1 VGTVEHELR
10 LARWRLRPRAA
21 LLAAATA
28 ERIAYG
34 GVFVLALVLRLVDL
48 ADKPFHH
55 DESLHATFS
64 WQLAT
69 GAHFLYDPVYHG
81 PVQQY
86 AGAVMYFFG
95 GVSDFVIRLAPA
107 LVGTVIVVL
116 PYFLRRQLGSVGA
129 LAASVIL
136 CISPSYLYFSRFV
149 REDIYT
155 ACVTLGLI
163 VLTFRFLDRPR
174 AWHPAAILGL
184 LAVSF
189 ATKETTYIT
198 VFIGGTFFVAVA
210 ARELWQARARGM
222 ETRTAPLIGAI
233 RSVGVNAWIWGAA
246 AFAFVFT
253 VLFTFFLLEPQGLR
267 AGLYDAIAYW
277 LSQHEVQRGDQPW
290 FYYLV
295 LLALYELPVLLLA
308 ALGVVVALRQPTLFR
323 AFLVWDA
330 VLSLAVYSWAGER
343 MPWLVLHPLLPLVL
357 LAGLGFQLLWEQ
369 RRRVVRVAAVA
380 FAAAGAAVLLYGAV
394 QVSYVHPADPAELLV
409 FTQTSADVTRIRA
422 EIAEIDRRV
431 QRTTGRRANVYVE
444 GTGGADWPWGWYLR
458 DLPWVVVDPGQPK
471 SVSNAD
477 ALLFVDLDGGPMR
490 RSLLPALGNHRVRK
504 FRLREWWIFQE
515 GGRPSAGGVLR
526 WFVRREPWSDRG
538 ALWAWLYVPKERASA
553 AEALAEAARG

>member
-1 VGTVEHELR
+1 MGTVEHELR
-10 LARWRLRPRAA
+10 LARWRLHPRAA

-28 ERIAYG
+28 ERVAYG
-34 GVFVLALVLRLVDL
+34 GVFVLALVLRLLDL

-64 WQLAT
+64 WQLAN

-86 AGAVMYFFG
+86 VGATMYFFG
-95 GVSDFVIRLAPA
+95 GVSDFVIRLGPA
-107 LVGTVIVVL
+107 LVGTVLVVL
-116 PYFLRRQLGSVGA
+116 PYFLRRQLGTAGA

-136 CISPSYLYFSRFV
+136 AISPSYLYFSRFV

-155 ACVTLGLI
+155 ACITLGLI

-174 AWHPAAILGL
+174 RWHPAAILGL

-210 ARELWQARARGM
+210 ARELWQARARGI
-222 ETRTAPLIGAI
+222 ETRTAPFIGAV
-233 RSVGVNAWIWGAA
+233 RSVGLNAWIWAA
-246 AFAFVFT
+246 SAFAFVFT

-267 AGLYDAIAYW
+267 AGLYDAISYW
-277 LSQHEVQRGDQPW
+277 LSQHGVHRGGQPW

-295 LLALYELPVLLLA
+295 LMPLYELPVLLVA
-308 ALGVVVALRQPTLFR
+308 AVGIFVALRQRTLFR

-330 VLSLAVYSWAGER
+330 VLSVAIYSWAGER

-357 LAGLGFQLLWEQ
+357 LAGVGFQLLWEQ
-369 RRRVVRVAAVA
+369 RSRIVRVAALA

-394 QVSYVHPADPAELLV
+394 EVSYVHPADPAELLV
-409 FTQTSADVTRIRA
+409 FTQTSADVTGIRA
-422 EIAEIDRRV
+422 EIAAIDRRL
-431 QRTTGRRANVYVE
+431 QRTSGRRANVYVD

-458 DLPWVVVDPGQPK
+458 DLPWVVVDPAHPESVK
-471 SVSNAD
+471 SAD
-477 ALLFVDLDGGPMR
+477 ALLFVDLDGAPTR
-490 RSLLPALGNHRVRK
+490 KSLLPVLRDYRVRK
-504 FRLREWWIFQE
+504 FRLREWWIFNQS
-515 GGRPSAGGVLR
+515 GASPGDVWR
-526 WFVRREPWSDRG
+526 WFVTREPWSDRG
-538 ALWAWLYVPKERASA
+538 ALWAWLYVPTKRPSA
-553 AEALAEAARG
+553 AEAPSEAARG